1 MDYQKLAQEVV
12 NLVKNLY
19 YANKSMHDAY
29 DSVVCALKKYNTDIN
44 KVSLNI
50 AGDIDYKK
58 LIWQIIID
66 LRFAKGTDYDFD
78 NELYRSDCTM
88 LSEISYLIRNKTDEF
103 CMDGSTLIDISMVT
117 RQEYLD
123 LIEQYELK

>member
-1 MDYQKLAQEVV
+1 MDYHTLAQEVV
-12 NLVKNLY
+12 ILVKNLY
-19 YANKSMHDAY
+19 RANNSMYDAY
-29 DSVVCALKKYNTDIN
+29 DSVVCALKKYGTDIN

-78 NELYRSDCTM
+78 IELYRCDCAM
-88 LSEISYLIRNKTDEF
+88 LSEITYLIEHKTDAF
-103 CMDGSTLIDISMVT
+103 CMEGSTIIDVS
-117 RQEYLD
+117 RLNHQEYLEI
-123 LIEQYELK
+123 IEKYELK